1 MKLQGIELIIASDV
15 SDGRDG
21 IGIELYYLG
30 NLLLEIFRDDSKR
43 THEVT
48 LHQQDISLNIV
59 QYAIDCYQREIPQQF
74 IQA

>member
-1 MKLQGIELIIASDV
+1 MKLQDIKLIIASDV

-21 IGIELYYLG
+21 IGIELYYSG
-30 NLLLEIFRDDSKR
+30 SLLLEIFRNDSKR

-48 LHQQDISLNIV
+48 LHQQDVPLNV
-59 QYAIDCYQREIPQQF
+59 VHYAIDCYQREIPQQF